1 MNNENYQDET
11 SPKAIVP
18 RTLWVTTLPREILE
32 YILTTHV
39 PSEDH
44 GCTVRVCREFRAVL
58 GEGPFSTRVFASR
71 LRCTWAHAQGWRPHK
86 NSSFRGAA
94 ETDDLEV
101 IEHVWHTHVIPGVHG
116 RVQFL
121 ARAYRHACSCGNIPV
136 MEWMEGGLGLDI
148 YRIAPECIRC
158 AATGGQVEMAEWVF
172 QRVPWMTVDHLDD
185 ALVASVRNGHVRM
198 MQWLLERPIGSPH
211 LHLATRQAAFYA
223 KRELLQWLVDQYP
236 LWALLRD
243 PDHTSFHVSATF
255 IRVYLLRS
263 RDVELIRCGAEWGIF
278 ATLLPEY
285 LHTCI
290 YNFFDLFPT
299 HQLPDL
305 YDIHT
310 WIEETTFSTQ
320 SAR

>member
-1 MNNENYQDET
+1 MCNAD
-11 SPKAIVP
+11 
-18 RTLWVTTLPREILE
+18 
-32 YILTTHV
+32 
-39 PSEDH
+39 
-44 GCTVRVCREFRAVL
+44 
-58 GEGPFSTRVFASR
+58 
-71 LRCTWAHAQGWRPHK
+71 
-86 NSSFRGAA
+86 
-94 ETDDLEV
+94 
-101 IEHVWHTHVIPGVHG
+101 
-116 RVQFL
+116 
-121 ARAYRHACSCGNIPV
+121 
-136 MEWMEGGLGLDI
+136 
-148 YRIAPECIRC
+148 
-158 AATGGQVEMAEWVF
+158 
-172 QRVPWMTVDHLDD
+172 
-185 ALVASVRNGHVRM
+185 
-198 MQWLLERPIGSPH
+198 
-211 LHLATRQAAFYA
+211 A
-223 KRELLQWLVDQYP
+223 KRELLQWLVDRYP